1 MPRSANPNGDIDCSD
16 LPNKL
21 NLLFETFHLKGQP
34 PPTNKAVA
42 AGIQEKY
49 KNVTITGQY
58 LGQIRA
64 GAKTNVSLV
73 NLRAI
78 AGYFRVKESYL
89 IEPGRDEDVESQL
102 ELLRMSR
109 DEELI
114 GILTRASGL
123 SAQSRK
129 ALSSLV
135 EQLRTIEQLP
145 PIDPSTSGGP

>member
-1 MPRSANPNGDIDCSD
+1 MPESADPSKDIDCSD
-16 LPNKL
+16 LPTKL
-21 NLLFETFHLKGQP
+21 NLLFETFHPKGQP

-42 AGIQEKY
+42 AGIEQKY

-64 GAKTNVSLV
+64 GAKTNVKLAT
-73 NLRAI
+73 LRAI

-102 ELLRMSR
+102 ELLRLAR
-109 DEELI
+109 DEELV

-123 SAQSRK
+123 SPRSRK
-129 ALSSLV
+129 ALAGLV
-135 EQLRTIEQLP
+135 EQLRAIEQLP
-145 PIDPSTSGGP
+145 PIDSPTPEAP